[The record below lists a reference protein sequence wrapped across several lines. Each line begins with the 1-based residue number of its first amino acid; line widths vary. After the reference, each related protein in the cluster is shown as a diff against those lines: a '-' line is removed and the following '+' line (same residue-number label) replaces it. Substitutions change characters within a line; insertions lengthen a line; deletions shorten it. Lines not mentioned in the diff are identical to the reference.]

1 MLCGMWASS
10 TALAI
15 TAEAKAELE
24 RIVRSGRTEQRHA
37 LRARI
42 ILGAAEGRS
51 NNALAKELQT
61 SRPTVVDWRARYVEG
76 GVKALYE
83 DRPRGKS
90 FEAVARSKE
99 AEIVAKT
106 QSTPADAT
114 HWSCR
119 RMAETCGV
127 SKASVQRI
135 WQAHGLKPHLVKTFK
150 LSNDPHF
157 IEKLEDVVGLYLNP
171 PEHALV
177 FCIDE
182 KSQIQ
187 APCSSQGQACM
198 GL

>member
-51 NNALAKELQT
+51 NNALAKELKT

-83 DRPRGKS
+83 DRPRGKALKRWPAARRRRLS
-90 FEAVARSKE
+90 PKRNHRRPTPRIGAAAAWRRPAVS
-99 AEIVAKT
+99 AEHRC
-106 QSTPADAT
+106 S
-114 HWSCR
+114 
-119 RMAETCGV
+119 V
-127 SKASVQRI
+127 SGR
-135 WQAHGLKPHLVKTFK
+135 P
-150 LSNDPHF
+150 
-157 IEKLEDVVGLYLNP
+157 
-171 PEHALV
+171 
-177 FCIDE
+177 
-182 KSQIQ
+182 
-187 APCSSQGQACM
+187 M
-198 GL
+198 G

>member
-15 TAEAKAELE
+15 TAEDKAELE

-51 NNALAKELQT
+51 NSALAKELKT

-99 AEIVAKT
+99 AEIVAK
-106 QSTPADAT
+106 SLKRNHRRPTPRIGAAAA
-114 HWSCR
+114 WLR
-119 RMAETCGV
+119 PAV
-127 SKASVQRI
+127 SAK
-135 WQAHGLKPHLVKTFK
+135 H
-150 LSNDPHF
+150 
-157 IEKLEDVVGLYLNP
+157 
-171 PEHALV
+171 
-177 FCIDE
+177 
-182 KSQIQ
+182 
-187 APCSSQGQACM
+187 PCSVSGRPM
-198 GL
+198 G